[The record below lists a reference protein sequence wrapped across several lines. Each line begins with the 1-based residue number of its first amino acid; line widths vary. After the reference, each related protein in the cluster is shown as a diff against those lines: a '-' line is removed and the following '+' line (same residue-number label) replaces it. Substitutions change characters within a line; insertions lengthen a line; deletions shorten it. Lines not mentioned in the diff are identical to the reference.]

1 LSHHWGF
8 VGVLLSAILFGVST
22 TLNKIA
28 LTNTNPI
35 LIAGL
40 SYFSAGLLLLI
51 IHYSPF
57 HPKLLSLFE
66 TTTPT
71 EHEIAKKDY
80 KILGLII
87 LFGSVIAP
95 LMLLQG
101 LKTTTAVNTSLLLS
115 TESFFTALSLLLSTE
130 SFFTALIAFTFLR
143 ERGTKK
149 EYTGILLLIIGVIFL
164 TTNANF
170 QEINLTQSITGNI
183 LVVGACVFWGVDNN
197 LSKSLSKKTE
207 IIYITGLKCLI
218 GGTILLSMPLFL
230 NIKYEVP
237 LVSLPYILSVGA
249 LSIALSILLFLFA
262 LREIGSMRTGAIF
275 SVSSLFGAIFA
286 FFALGESFSIVQLLS
301 GVIMLFGVYVLCI
314 KPSHKT

>member
-1 LSHHWGF
+1 MSHHWGF

-115 TESFFTALSLLLSTE
+115 TESFFTAL
-130 SFFTALIAFTFLR
+130 IAFTFLR

-183 LVVGACVFWGVDNN
+183 LVLGACVFWGLDNN

-262 LREIGSMRTGAIF
+262 LREIGSMRTGSIF

>member
-115 TESFFTALSLLLSTE
+115 TESFFTAL
-130 SFFTALIAFTFLR
+130 IAFTFLR

-170 QEINLTQSITGNI
+170 QEINLTQSITGNM
-183 LVVGACVFWGVDNN
+183 LVLGACVFWGLDNN

>member
-1 LSHHWGF
+1 ML
-8 VGVLLSAILFGVST
+8 IL
-22 TLNKIA
+22 
-28 LTNTNPI
+28 
-35 LIAGL
+35 
-40 SYFSAGLLLLI
+40 
-51 IHYSPF
+51 HYSPL

-66 TTTPT
+66 TTTVT

-95 LMLLQG
+95 LLLLQG

-115 TESFFTALSLLLSTE
+115 TESFFTAL
-130 SFFTALIAFTFLR
+130 IAFTFLR

-149 EYTGILLLIIGVIFL
+149 DYIGILILIIGVIFL

-170 QEINLTQSITGNI
+170 QEINLTQGTTGNI
-183 LVVGACVFWGVDNN
+183 LVLGACVFWGLDNT
-197 LSKSLSKKTE
+197 LSKLLSKKTE

-230 NIKYEVP
+230 NISYEVS

-249 LSIALSILLFLFA
+249 LSIGLSILLFLFA
-262 LREIGSMRTGAIF
+262 LREIGSMKTGAVF
-275 SVSSLFGAIFA
+275 SVSSIFGASFA
-286 FFALGESFSIVQLLS
+286 FFALGESFSIVQLAS
-301 GVIMLFGVYVLCI
+301 GMVMLFGVYILCI
-314 KPSHKT
+314 KPSQTIQI

>member
-1 LSHHWGF
+1 MSHHWGF

-115 TESFFTALSLLLSTE
+115 TESFFTAL
-130 SFFTALIAFTFLR
+130 IAFTFLR

-170 QEINLTQSITGNI
+170 REINLTQSITGNI
-183 LVVGACVFWGVDNN
+183 LVLGACVFWGLDNN
-197 LSKSLSKKTE
+197 LSKLLSKKTE

-237 LVSLPYILSVGA
+237 LVSLPHILSVGA

>member
-101 LKTTTAVNTSLLLS
+101 LETTTAVNT
-115 TESFFTALSLLLSTE
+115 SLLLSTE

-183 LVVGACVFWGVDNN
+183 LVLGACVFWGLDNN

-262 LREIGSMRTGAIF
+262 LREIGSMRTGSIF

-286 FFALGESFSIVQLLS
+286 FFALGESFSIFQLLS

>member
-115 TESFFTALSLLLSTE
+115 TESFFTAL
-130 SFFTALIAFTFLR
+130 IAFTFLR

-183 LVVGACVFWGVDNN
+183 LVLGACVFWGLDNN

>member
-1 LSHHWGF
+1 MSHHWGF

-57 HPKLLSLFE
+57 HPKLLLLFE

-115 TESFFTALSLLLSTE
+115 TESFFTAL
-130 SFFTALIAFTFLR
+130 IAFTFLR

-170 QEINLTQSITGNI
+170 QEINLTQSITGNM
-183 LVVGACVFWGVDNN
+183 LVLGACVFWGLDNN

-262 LREIGSMRTGAIF
+262 LREIGSMRTGSIF

>member
-1 LSHHWGF
+1 MSHHWGF

-115 TESFFTALSLLLSTE
+115 TESFFTAL
-130 SFFTALIAFTFLR
+130 IAFTFLR

-183 LVVGACVFWGVDNN
+183 LVLGACVFWGLDNN

-230 NIKYEVP
+230 NITYEVP

-262 LREIGSMRTGAIF
+262 LREIGSMRTGSIF